1 MIFHKEEEM
10 GEVTHEQVNLM
21 LRLYD
26 IRREPVLREA
36 RGWYV
41 ANFHPASMEDV
52 NRQAPMGSK
61 QNAFVRMVLSY
72 WEMAASIVNRGL
84 IDEEFFF
91 ENTGEQWVVWERVRP
106 IIEAWRSSYGNPHLF
121 GHLEKH
127 FRRLDAW
134 REQRSP
140 GLGEKMRGIMAQ
152 RPQAASKPKP
162 GKKK

>member
-1 MIFHKEEEM
+1 M

-26 IRREPVLREA
+26 IRRESVLREA

-41 ANFHPASMEDV
+41 ANFNPASMEDV
-52 NRQAPMGSK
+52 ARQAPMGSK

-91 ENTGEQWVVWERVRP
+91 ENTGEQWAVWERVRP
-106 IIEAWRSSYGNPHLF
+106 IIGAWRSSYGNPHLF
-121 GHLEKH
+121 GNLEKH
-127 FRRLDAW
+127 VQRLDAW

-140 GLGEKMRGIMAQ
+140 GIGEAMRRMMTQ
-152 RPQAASKPKP
+152 RQQAASKPKRA
-162 GKKK
+162 KRQ